1 MDLLTQYGV
10 SLTLTRWV
18 AGALLKRTVV
28 MQLGNWSSAPRQLTM
43 GLPQGSPLSAILFNV
58 YAKGLA
64 DLKQNEPSKILT
76 EADDGLIYKTS
87 RDSLEEAEAVQQ

>member
-43 GLPQGSPLSAILFNV
+43 GLPQGSPLSPDLYNV
-58 YAKGLA
+58 DTKGLEV
-64 DLKQNEPSKILT
+64 LNQNEPCTILT
-76 EADDGLIYKTS
+76 LAVDGIHKLSIK
-87 RDSLEEAEAVQQ
+87 